1 MRSLMRRLA
10 AFTSPELFS
19 DGERAAAEDLIQACT
34 LVHGW
39 IMTSYLRGGL
49 CRSSAPIDEMQ
60 EALLRAALGVEEEA
74 EEGGGGE
81 ARTDAAEPAP
91 APSPYL
97 WISATAMGVSQR
109 LPGLTDQER
118 IAMDDLL
125 TTVAA
130 DLAKCEKLVSTPI
143 PLGYTRSSVRFLWI
157 WITLLPFAL
166 SRTFADFQA
175 GTWWEDKP
183 LAELPVLLTTMLF
196 ISFIFLSIE
205 DTHTHTRTHTHTHT
219 HTASPTRTGPCPLNA
234 VGLLSSRRGVA
245 RVAWPLAPPPRACGE
260 VYLTLPHLTPTP
272 TRPSSSAA

>member
-143 PLGYTRSSVRFLWI
+143 PLGYTRSSVRRLVAARWPPEI
-157 WITLLPFAL
+157 ARDYPRSPEHELGRRSDSSGSGSRCCLLP
-166 SRTFADFQA
+166 SRA
-175 GTWWEDKP
+175 
-183 LAELPVLLTTMLF
+183 
-196 ISFIFLSIE
+196 
-205 DTHTHTRTHTHTHT
+205 R
-219 HTASPTRTGPCPLNA
+219 SPTSKPARGGRTSRSPSCPC
-234 VGLLSSRRGVA
+234 
-245 RVAWPLAPPPRACGE
+245 C
-260 VYLTLPHLTPTP
+260 
-272 TRPSSSAA
+272 